1 MRHIEI
7 KQQLKELKELYSDF
21 KKNPKVDELCSLLEK
36 TTTSIFLKGLSGSAL
51 SFVAAGFVQNSNKP
65 SVIVV
70 NDKEEAAYLYNDMTG
85 LLPENDV
92 FFFPSSFKRS
102 VQYGQTLPEA
112 IIQRTDV
119 LNLLPTLA
127 SNPSKSAVIITYPDA
142 LFEKIVTVDQLR
154 RNSLYI
160 KKGEKISPDFINDVL
175 NEYDFDRVDFV
186 YEPGQYSIRGS
197 IVDIFSF
204 SSANPYR
211 LDFFGDEVE
220 TIRTFDVEDQLS
232 KELLE
237 SITVIPNLQQ
247 NTDNAEEKLL
257 ITDSLP
263 ENSTIWLKN
272 PEVIVGRLNELFA
285 LVTQESPENIQDSQK
300 KYTTGKEFFDSL
312 KGKTAIEFGVKPL
325 FRAGQTIEF
334 STSPQPSF
342 NKNFELLAEN
352 INDSTL
358 KGYTTFILADNT
370 AQLERLDNI
379 LHSINKDLVF
389 ISTSGTIHEG
399 FVDHNLRICF
409 YTDHQIFDRYHKYK
423 LKHEF
428 SRRDAITMQELI
440 NLQPGDYVVHIDHGI
455 GVFGGLVATEVNG
468 KKQEAIRLVYQDNDT
483 LLVNIHNLHKISK
496 YRGKDAESPKIYKLG
511 SGAWQKLKQNTKRKI
526 KDIAKDL
533 IALYAKRKT
542 QSGFAFSPDSYLQQ
556 ELEAS
561 FIYEDTPDQ
570 VKATAAVKEDME
582 QDKPMDR
589 LVCGDVGFGKT
600 EIAVRA
606 AFKAVTDSKQVAIL
620 VPTTILALQHYR
632 TFSSRLKG
640 FPCSIEFVS
649 RMKTAAQQRE
659 IHKQVSEGK
668 VDILIGTHSLL
679 KDSVKFKDLGL
690 LVVDEEQKFGVAAK
704 EKLKQ
709 MKLNVDTL
717 TLTATP
723 IPRTLQFS
731 LMGARDLS
739 IINTPPP
746 NRHPILTELHSFN
759 TDIIKEAIEYEITR
773 GGQVFFVH
781 NRVQNIAEVQI
792 MIHKIC
798 PKVKTAI
805 AHGQMEPAKLEKIM
819 LDFING
825 DYDVLISTAIIES
838 GLDISNANTIIINN
852 AQMFG
857 LSDLHQLRGRV
868 GRSNK
873 KAFCYLLAP
882 SLETLTNEARR
893 RLKAIEEF
901 SELGSGFSIAMQD
914 LDIRGAGNLLGGEQ
928 SGFIADIG
936 FETYHRIL
944 DEALEE
950 LRETEFK
957 DLYADTSQ
965 NHPKEWQPG
974 TTDCHI
980 ETDMEILLPDSFVS
994 NTAERIKLYRELD
1007 NISKHDDLEK
1017 FKGELRDRFGSLP
1030 PQAEDLLNIVQLRWT
1045 AISLGFEK
1053 IILKNEILFGYFI
1066 TNQLSPFY
1074 RSNTFLQIIQ
1084 YIQRNPGRFKIKEGK
1099 EKLSLTVTNVKN
1111 IDEAINQLQQI
1122 SNAVRLNA

>member
-1 MRHIEI
+1 MLDI
-7 KQQLKELKELYSDF
+7 KNIFQNIYSSPKSKEL
-21 KKNPKVDELCSLLEK
+21 CTLLENK
-36 TTTSIFLKGLSGSAL
+36 PVSIYLKGLSGSSV
-51 SFVAAGFVQNSNKP
+51 SFVAANVLQSLSTPN
-65 SVIVV
+65 VIIV
-70 NDKEEAAYLYNDMTG
+70 NDKEEAAYLFNDLSG
-85 LLPENDV
+85 ILPEGV
-92 FFFPSSFKRS
+92 SYFFPSSFKRS
-102 VQYGQTLPEA
+102 VQYGQTLSEA

-119 LNLLPTLA
+119 LNLLPILRD
-127 SNPSKSAVIITYPDA
+127 NPNKQAIIITYPDA
-142 LFEKIVTVDQLR
+142 IFEKVVTIDKLQK
-154 RNSLYI
+154 NSLYL
-160 KKGEKISPDFINDVL
+160 KKGEEISPDFINDIL
-175 NEYDFDRVDFV
+175 HEYGFERVDFV
-186 YEPGQYSIRGS
+186 YEPGQFSIRGS

-237 SITVIPNLQQ
+237 SIAIVPNLQ
-247 NTDNAEEKLL
+247 EKIEDDEQKNL
-257 ITDSLP
+257 ITDVLP
-263 ENSTIWLKN
+263 ENTIVWLKN
-272 PEVIVGRLNELFA
+272 PEIIIGRLNELFSIIS
-285 LVTQESPENIQDSQK
+285 QESQNNAQDLSRI
-300 KYTTGKEFFDSL
+300 YASGKDFMDSL
-312 KGKTAIEFGVKPL
+312 KGKSTVEFGVKPL
-325 FRAGQTIEF
+325 FRSNQIVEF
-334 STSPQPSF
+334 STSPQPPF
-342 NKNFELLAEN
+342 NKNFELLADNLNEN
-352 INDSTL
+352 TL
-358 KGYTTFILADNT
+358 KGYTTYILADNPT
-370 AQLERLDNI
+370 QLERLENI
-379 LHSINKDLVF
+379 LHTINKELVYT
-389 ISTSGTIHEG
+389 STSGTIHEG

-455 GVFGGLVATEVNG
+455 GVFGGLVSTIVNG
-468 KKQEAIRLVYQDNDT
+468 KKQEAIRLTYQDNDT

-542 QSGFAFSPDSYLQQ
+542 QAGFQFSPDSYLQQ

-582 QDKPMDR
+582 LDRPMDR

-600 EIAVRA
+600 EVAVRA
-606 AFKAVTDSKQVAIL
+606 AFKAVADSKQVAVL

-632 TFSSRLKG
+632 TFSNRLKNL
-640 FPCSIEFVS
+640 PCNIEFVS

-659 IHKQVSEGK
+659 IHQKITEGK
-668 VDILIGTHSLL
+668 IDILIGTHSLL
-679 KDSVKFKDLGL
+679 KDSIKFKDLGL

-709 MKLNVDTL
+709 LKLNVDTL

-746 NRHPILTELHSFN
+746 NRHPILTELHTFN
-759 TDIIKEAIEYEITR
+759 TDIIKEAIEYEVSR

-798 PKVKTAI
+798 PKVKTAV

-825 DYDVLISTAIIES
+825 DYDVLVSTSIIES

-882 SLETLTNEARR
+882 PLETLTNDARR

-936 FETYHRIL
+936 FETYQRIL

-957 DLYADTSQ
+957 DLYKSDPTHE
-965 NHPKEWQPG
+965 HPKEWKPG

-980 ETDMEILLPDSFVS
+980 ETDMEILLPDSYVS

-1007 NISKHDDLEK
+1007 NISKSEELDK
-1017 FKGELRDRFGSLP
+1017 FKTELRDRFGTLP
-1030 PQAEDLLNIVQLRWT
+1030 AQVEDLLSIVQLRWL
-1045 AISLGFEK
+1045 AVSLGFEK
-1053 IILKNEILFGYFI
+1053 IILKNEMLFGYFI
-1066 TNQLSPFY
+1066 SNQLSSYY
-1074 RSNTFLQIIQ
+1074 RSSIFMQIMQ
-1084 YIQRNPGRFKIKEGK
+1084 YIQRNPSRYKIKEGK
-1099 EKLSLTVTNVKN
+1099 EKLSLTITNIKN
-1111 IDEAINQLQQI
+1111 IDEAIYQMQQI
-1122 SNAVRLNA
+1122 NNSLRLTES

>member
-1 MRHIEI
+1 MQDI
-7 KQQLKELKELYSDF
+7 KYIFQSITESQ
-21 KKNPKVDELCSLLEK
+21 KVKELCSMLEVAPS
-36 TTTSIFLKGLSGSAL
+36 SIYLKGLSGSSVSL
-51 SFVAAGFVQNSNKP
+51 VASGVLRQLNRP
-65 SVIVV
+65 SLIVV
-70 NDKEEAAYLYNDMTG
+70 NDKEEAAYLFNDLSG
-85 LLPENDV
+85 FLPDDTS

-102 VQYGQTLPEA
+102 VQYEQTLSEA

-119 LNLLPTLA
+119 LNLLPRLT
-127 SNPSKSAVIITYPDA
+127 NNTSKKAIIVTYPDA
-142 LFEKIVTVDQLR
+142 IFEKVVSLDKLQ
-154 RNSLYI
+154 RNSLYL
-160 KKGEKISPDFINDVL
+160 KKGEKVSPDFINDVL
-175 NEYDFDRVDFV
+175 HEYGFDKVDFV
-186 YEPGQYSIRGS
+186 YEPGQFSIRGS

-211 LDFFGDEVE
+211 LDFFGNEVE

-232 KELLE
+232 KELLD
-237 SITVIPNLQQ
+237 SIAIVPNLQQ
-247 NTDNAEEKLL
+247 DTGNDEQKFL
-257 ITDSLP
+257 ITNILP
-263 ENSTIWLKN
+263 EDTLVWLKN
-272 PEVIVGRLNELFA
+272 PEITIGRLNELFS
-285 LVTQESPENIQDSQK
+285 LITQESARNDEEASLI
-300 KYTTGKEFFDSL
+300 YATGKDFLDSL
-312 KGKTAIEFGVKPL
+312 KNKTTIEFGVKPL
-325 FRAGQTIEF
+325 FRSSSYVEF
-334 STSPQPSF
+334 NTSPQPPF

-352 INDSTL
+352 INENTL
-358 KGYTTFILADNT
+358 KGYTTYILADNS
-370 AQLERLDNI
+370 AQLERLENI
-379 LHSINKDLVF
+379 LHSINKDLVYT
-389 ISTSGTIHEG
+389 STSGTIHEG

-455 GVFGGLVATEVNG
+455 GVFGGLIATEVNG

-526 KDIAKDL
+526 KDIAKEL
-533 IALYAKRKT
+533 IALYAKRKA
-542 QSGFAFSPDSYLQQ
+542 QAGFAFSTDSYLQQ

-570 VKATAAVKEDME
+570 VKATSAVKEDME
-582 QDKPMDR
+582 QEKPMDR

-606 AFKAVTDSKQVAIL
+606 AFKAVADSKQVAVL

-632 TFSSRLKG
+632 TFTNRLKG

-649 RMKTAAQQRE
+649 RMKTSAQQRE
-659 IHKQVSEGK
+659 IQKQASEGK
-668 VDILIGTHSLL
+668 LDILIGTHSIL
-679 KDSVKFKDLGL
+679 KESLKFKDLGL
-690 LVVDEEQKFGVAAK
+690 LIVDEEQKFGVAAK
-704 EKLKQ
+704 EKLKRI
-709 MKLNVDTL
+709 KLNVDTL

-746 NRHPILTELHSFN
+746 NRHPIQTELHSFN
-759 TDIIKEAIEYEITR
+759 TEIIKEAIEYEITR

-781 NRVQNIAEVQI
+781 NRVQNIAEVQV
-792 MIHKIC
+792 MLHKIC
-798 PKVKTAI
+798 PKIKTAI

-819 LDFING
+819 LEFING
-825 DYDVLISTAIIES
+825 DYDVLISTSIIES

-873 KAFCYLLAP
+873 KAFCYLIAP
-882 SLETLTNEARR
+882 PLETLTNDARR

-914 LDIRGAGNLLGGEQ
+914 LDIRGAGDLLGGEQ

-944 DEALEE
+944 DEALQE

-957 DLYADTSQ
+957 ELFQSEKTQ
-965 NHPKEWQPG
+965 EQPKEWKPG
-974 TTDCHI
+974 TMDCHI
-980 ETDMEILLPDSFVS
+980 ETDMEILLPDSYVS

-1007 NISKHDDLEK
+1007 SISNAEDLEK
-1017 FKGELRDRFGSLP
+1017 FQTELRDRFGALP
-1030 PQAEDLLNIVQLRWT
+1030 PQVEDLLRIVQLRWV
-1045 AISLGFEK
+1045 ALSLGFEK
-1053 IILKNEILFGYFI
+1053 IILKNGMLLGYFI
-1066 TNQLSPFY
+1066 SNQLSSYY
-1074 RSNTFLQIIQ
+1074 RSTLFLQIIQ
-1084 YIQRNPGRFKIKEGK
+1084 HIQCNPNRFKIKEGK
-1099 EKLSLTVTNVKN
+1099 EKLSLTINN
-1111 IDEAINQLQQI
+1111 IRDIEEAIHQLQQI
-1122 SNAVRLNA
+1122 GNSIRLNES